1 MRRAREEQ
9 KGNVELTTGRG
20 QRWRAAQRMRLRA
33 RLSGR
38 GQATLVVGVAVGAGF
53 VLTALLVHQLSKAEA
68 VVGEPPQVSAPPPL
82 ELPDAPE
89 ALLERIPANREAL
102 EFAAVGA
109 LGAESGPVGEQ
120 GISGRLFEYVPWE
133 EPGAPGPLRVEY
145 TLDAELTRQAFKVL
159 KQGRVALGHVILLDP
174 NTGRVLAYASTDSEG
189 FPGTRAYP
197 AASLVKVITAAAAL
211 DASPETAGIPC
222 RFSGSPYKLTRRRLD
237 PPRSGN
243 TVSLRKALATSNNQC
258 FAQLA
263 VHALGADALV
273 QAIERFGWLASPA
286 PAHEAG
292 SVELG
297 EDRLDLGRLGCGL
310 AGCRITPLHA
320 AQLASVLVDGNLVA
334 PRWIERIVD
343 AEGRELPLPARPAP
357 RRVMSPELAQQLRE
371 MLVDTTTRG
380 TAKSAFRDR
389 RRRPLLGEI
398 KVAGKTGS
406 LSGED
411 PEGRYEWFVGVA
423 PADEP
428 RLAVATLLVQG
439 DLYWRTASQ
448 ISADVLWRAFCPDK
462 RCSAESADRWLRPRS
477 ATARIPAPTKPSG

>member
-1 MRRAREEQ
+1 MRRASDEQ
-9 KGNVELTTGRG
+9 KGNAKLPTGPG
-20 QRWRAAQRMRLRA
+20 DRWRAAQRKRLRA

-38 GQATLVVGVAVGAGF
+38 GQATLVVALAVSAGLVLVALV
-53 VLTALLVHQLSKAEA
+53 ALKLSAPEA
-68 VVGEPPQVSAPPPL
+68 DPAEPPQVSAPPPL
-82 ELPDAPE
+82 EPPDAPE

-102 EFAAVGA
+102 EFAAVGL
-109 LGAESGPVGEQ
+109 LGAESGPVGEK
-120 GISGRLFEYVPWE
+120 GITGRLFEYVPWE

-145 TLDAELTRQAFKVL
+145 TLDAELTRQVFKVL

-189 FPGTRAYP
+189 FPATRAYP

-211 DASPETAGIPC
+211 DASPETAAIPC
-222 RFSGSPYKLTRRRLD
+222 RFSGNPYKLTRRRLD

-263 VHALGADALV
+263 VHALGGAALV
-273 QAIERFGWLASPA
+273 QAIERFGWLTSPA
-286 PAHEAG
+286 PAHQAG
-292 SVELG
+292 SVQLG

-320 AQLASVLVDGNLVA
+320 AQLASVLVDGELVA
-334 PRWIERIVD
+334 PRWIDRILD
-343 AEGRELPLPARPAP
+343 AEGRELPLPARAAT

-389 RRRPLLGEI
+389 RRRPLLGDI

-406 LSGED
+406 LSGEE
-411 PEGRYEWFVGVA
+411 PEGRYEWFMGLA
-423 PADEP
+423 PADQP

-462 RCSAESADRWLRPRS
+462 RCSAQSADRWLRPRS
-477 ATARIPAPTKPSG
+477 ATANAATPVKPPS